1 MATADEWNDWCEK
14 TATST
19 GTATTLEAA
28 IDRAMSEAEGERELR
43 YTRFIPGTALTP
55 GLAAMVK
62 QCDGVFWM
70 LTAIASWV
78 GVGGRD
84 DGNGEFDDAGMNPGA
99 YRCLLQRWP
108 DLRESMQMFDLRR
121 YGQRGAEL
129 CVHGGADLTED
140 DSLTLHPIQRWGYA
154 QIPWSD
160 DEPFRVWASRQ
171 QLANGRAVW
180 VLMLPR
186 EY

>member
-1 MATADEWNDWCEK
+1 MT
-14 TATST
+14 
-19 GTATTLEAA
+19 TTLEGL
-28 IDRAMSEAEGERELR
+28 IDRALADDDSGEEVTF
-43 YTRFIPGTALTP
+43 TRFIPGTVLSP

-62 QCDGVFWM
+62 QGDGVFWM

-78 GVGGRD
+78 TCGAADGG
-84 DGNGEFDDAGMNPGA
+84 DGQFDDEGMNPGA
-99 YRCLLQRWP
+99 YRRLVERWP
-108 DLRESMQMFDLRR
+108 DLREFMQQFDLRR
-121 YGQRGAEL
+121 HGQRGAYL
-129 CVHGGADLTED
+129 CVRGGADLTED
-140 DSLTLHPIQRWGYA
+140 DSLTLHPIQRWSYA

-171 QLANGRAVW
+171 ALSDDRAVW